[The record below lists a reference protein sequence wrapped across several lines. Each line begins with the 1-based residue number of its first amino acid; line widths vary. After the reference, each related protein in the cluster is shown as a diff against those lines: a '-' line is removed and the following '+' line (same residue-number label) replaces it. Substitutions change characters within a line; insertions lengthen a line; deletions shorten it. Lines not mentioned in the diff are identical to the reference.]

1 MKRRDF
7 LRLFGSVA
15 VASPIFWPHVADA
28 QQAGKVWRIGWLSG
42 LSRPA
47 ILESSQFAGFTQ
59 GMRELGY
66 VEGRDFIIEWRF
78 AESRPDRYDEL
89 AVDLAQQKI
98 DLYVAGAPQVVRPLQ
113 RAAPNAPIVVAISA
127 DPVGQ
132 GFAQSLAHPGGNIT
146 GIANSID
153 DTAPKQLEILL
164 AAVPGLNRLGVLG
177 NSAGPNVTLVKRNL
191 DAAAQA
197 AKIELVAADA
207 RNEDEIVR
215 AFSFLERERVQAV
228 MVISDVLFNLHRNR
242 VGELAIK
249 IRLPSMFSIREY
261 VEAGGLMSYGESFRE
276 FFRRSASFVD
286 KIIKGAKPGD
296 LPFEQPNRF
305 FFVVNLKAAKA
316 IGLDMPTSLVL
327 RADEVIE

>member
-1 MKRRDF
+1 MQSQESEYLELEAAGIIDEASASR
-7 LRLFGSVA
+7 A
-15 VASPIFWPHVADA
+15 VALECGSIFSVFEE
-28 QQAGKVWRIGWLSG
+28 V
-42 LSRPA
+42 
-47 ILESSQFAGFTQ
+47 
-59 GMRELGY
+59 
-66 VEGRDFIIEWRF
+66 RF
-78 AESRPDRYDEL
+78 A
-89 AVDLAQQKI
+89 
-98 DLYVAGAPQVVRPLQ
+98 LY
-113 RAAPNAPIVVAISA
+113 
-127 DPVGQ
+127 
-132 GFAQSLAHPGGNIT
+132 
-146 GIANSID
+146 
-153 DTAPKQLEILL
+153 
-164 AAVPGLNRLGVLG
+164 AAVAAITAGVG
-177 NSAGPNVTLVKRNL
+177 ILVKKNL

-249 IRLPSMFSIREY
+249 TRLPSMFSIREY

-305 FFVVNLKAAKA
+305 FFVVNLKAAKS
-316 IGLDMPTSLVL
+316 IGLEVPTSLVL

>member
-1 MKRRDF
+1 MTRRDF
-7 LRLFGSVA
+7 LGVLGGA
-15 VASPIFWPHVADA
+15 AASWPLATHA
-28 QQAGKVWRIGWLSG
+28 QQAGKIWRIGWLSG
-42 LSRPA
+42 FSRPA

-66 VEGRDFIIEWRF
+66 VEGRDFTIEWRF
-78 AESRPDRYDEL
+78 AESRPDRYDAL
-89 AVDLAQQKI
+89 AADLAQQKI

-113 RAAPNAPIVVAISA
+113 RAAPNAPIVVAIST

-132 GFAQSLAHPGGNIT
+132 GFAQSLAHPGGNVT
-146 GIANSID
+146 GIANSVD
-153 DTAPKQLEILL
+153 DTAPKQLDILL
-164 AAVPGLNRLGVLG
+164 AVVPDLKRLGVLG
-177 NSAGPNVTLVKRNL
+177 NSAGPNFTSVKKNL

-207 RNEDEIVR
+207 RNEDEIVS

-228 MVISDVLFNLHRNR
+228 MVISDVLFNLHRHR

-249 IRLPSMFSIREY
+249 ARLPSMFSIREY
-261 VEAGGLMSYGESFRE
+261 VEAGGLISYGESFRE

-286 KIIKGAKPGD
+286 KIFKGAKPGD

-305 FFVVNLKAAKA
+305 FFVLNLKSAKA
-316 IGLDMPTSLVL
+316 IGLDVPTSLVL
-327 RADEVIE
+327 PADEVIE